1 MQFLIH
7 TDSSGKKTLYPN
19 KTNTPSE
26 ILKEGVSEID
36 VPTDKEGLMSAFQEL
51 FDMVHDAQKS
61 TQPEQ
66 PKPVAEPEKQN
77 LSLLLAE
84 NLEDIP
90 LGARIDMVLTTL
102 EDVRP
107 MLLKMSNKN
116 GDKD

>member
-7 TDSSGKKTLYPN
+7 TDSIGKKTLYPN
-19 KTNTPSE
+19 KTNAPPD
-26 ILKEGVSEID
+26 ILKEGVTEID

-51 FDMVHDAQKS
+51 FDMVHEAQNSK
-61 TQPEQ
+61 QE
-66 PKPVAEPEKQN
+66 VAEVQKEPKQQN

-90 LGARIDMVLTTL
+90 LGARIDMVLMTL